1 LVIFIIFEVQNYC
14 NFNYVPNP
22 AFRFNSS
29 FFKLF
34 FYAIARASFGRFA
47 ISRKNSLQKLW
58 GFYCNLGQKK
68 QYQCQY

>member
-1 LVIFIIFEVQNYC
+1 
-14 NFNYVPNP
+14 VPNP

-58 GFYCNLGQKK
+58 GFYCNLGQKEISMTISNSITNSITI
-68 QYQCQY
+68 

>member
-1 LVIFIIFEVQNYC
+1 
-14 NFNYVPNP
+14 VPNP

-58 GFYCNLGQKK
+58 GFYCNLGQKEISMTISNSITNSIAI
-68 QYQCQY
+68 